1 MSKTYVCYVN
11 DHSGSMMDLAE
22 AAIVDYNASVE
33 AVKQAS
39 SREMQDTIVSV
50 VAVGVGPNNR
60 GQRNRGTTR
69 QVTVSN
75 PHVLKPINSWSTD
88 GGTPLYDGIGD
99 MINMMKQ
106 MPDVNKE
113 DVSFLVLITTDGEET
128 HSTVYNVVSLKT
140 LMQQMTD
147 TGRWTFVFR
156 VPKGKTARQITELGV
171 SKDNIQEWETTAVGM
186 AQSTKATTAAVDT
199 FYAAR
204 SAGAKSTTAFYA
216 DASKV
221 NLAALKDIT
230 NELSLYVVRP
240 EEEGMEIR
248 NFILT
253 KRMACLKGSAF
264 YQLTKTE
271 ARVGHDKM
279 IIVRDQATGKMF
291 SGKEAREMI
300 GLPTDRNARLHPGDH
315 KNYDLFI
322 QSFSTNRKLVGGTG
336 VLYWQ
341 AIGTK
346 FTQEEIDRFKPVAP
360 AAAPVVQLPK
370 VPVSVTPTKSPIPV
384 TPQVRFYPSRQDARN
399 ATTGHKKKVVD
410 LGPLS
415 PKGKRWTVQ

>member
-11 DHSGSMMDLAE
+11 DHSGSMEDLAE

-50 VAVGVGPNNR
+50 VAVGVGPNIR
-60 GQRNRGTTR
+60 GQHNCGTTR

-106 MPDVNKE
+106 MPDADKE

-128 HSTVYNVVSLKT
+128 HSTVYNVASLKT
-140 LMQQMTD
+140 LMQRMVE

-156 VPKGKTARQITELGV
+156 VPKGRTARQITELGV
-171 SKDNIQEWETTAVGM
+171 SKDNIQEWETTSAGL
-186 AQSTKATTAAVDT
+186 AKSTKATTAAVDS
-199 FYAAR
+199 FYTAR
-204 SAGAKSTTAFYA
+204 SAGAKSSTSFYA

-230 NELSLYVVRP
+230 SELSLYVVRP

-271 ARVGHDKM
+271 ARVGHDKL

-300 GLPTDRNARLHPGDH
+300 GLPTDQNARLHPGDH
-315 KNYDLFI
+315 KAYDLFI

-341 AIGTK
+341 SIGTK
-346 FTQEEIDRFKPVAP
+346 FTQEEVDRYKPAAT

-384 TPQVRFYPSRQDARN
+384 TPQVKYYLSRQDARGA
-399 ATTGHKKKVVD
+399 ATGKKKVVD
-410 LGPLS
+410 LGPFS

>member
-11 DHSGSMMDLAE
+11 DHSGSMRDLAE

-50 VAVGVGPNNR
+50 VAVGVGPNKR
-60 GQRNRGTTR
+60 GQHNCGTTR

-75 PHVLKPINSWSTD
+75 PHVLKPITSWSTD

-106 MPDVNKE
+106 MPDADKE

-128 HSTVYNVVSLKT
+128 HSTVYNSDLLRD
-140 LMQQMTD
+140 LMRQMTD

-156 VPKGKTARQITELGV
+156 VPKGRTARQITELGV
-171 SKDNIQEWETTAVGM
+171 SKDNIQQWETSAAGM

-199 FYAAR
+199 FYKAR

-230 NELSLYVVRP
+230 SELSLYVVRP

-341 AIGTK
+341 NIGTK

-360 AAAPVVQLPK
+360 TCAAVVQLPK

-384 TPQVRFYPSRQDARN
+384 TPMVKFFPSRQDARN
-399 ATTGHKKKVVD
+399 AATGYKQVIDH
-410 LGPLS
+410 GPFS